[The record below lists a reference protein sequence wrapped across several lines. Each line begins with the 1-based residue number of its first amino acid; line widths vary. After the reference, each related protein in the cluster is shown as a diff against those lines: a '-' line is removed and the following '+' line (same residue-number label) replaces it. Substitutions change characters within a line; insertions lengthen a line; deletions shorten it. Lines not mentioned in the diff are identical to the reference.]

1 MLSQTYPDFELIVV
15 DGASTDG
22 TLDVLK
28 GVQKHLSFFIS
39 EPDSGIYDALNKGII
54 QATGDFVGI
63 LHSDDLLAD
72 EMVLE
77 KIANCFSQ
85 NKADAIYGDLVYV
98 AKDNVEDTFR
108 YWESGDFNRSSLGRG
123 WMRPHPTFYVKRE
136 IYKEHGVFN
145 RAYRIAADYDF
156 MIRVLKNKA
165 VNVYIRDVLVKMR
178 VGGASNRPLENIV
191 KKSREDY
198 RILKSHGYSGWS
210 TLFLKNISKFPQFF
224 NRTK

>member
-1 MLSQTYPDFELIVV
+1 VLSQTYSDFELIVV

-108 YWESGDFNRSSLGRG
+108 YWESGDFNRNS
-123 WMRPHPTFYVKRE
+123 
-136 IYKEHGVFN
+136 
-145 RAYRIAADYDF
+145 

-178 VGGASNRPLENIV
+178 VGGASNRSLENIV

-210 TLFLKNISKFPQFF
+210 ALFLKNISKFPQFF